1 MQRLYPN
8 KANPMMKKLLIP
20 LLFMLVALNSFGQD
34 QADSIQVKKALGTI
48 YLQHGKRL
56 RPNQLLDITYSNSQ
70 AYSEMKIAKNNYD
83 AGAIFG
89 FAGGFLIGW
98 SIGGAI
104 GGQDFDWTLAG
115 VGAGLTAIS
124 IPFSAAFNRHAKK
137 AVKIYNDGLKP
148 VAYHPQLRIGV
159 NHNGVGLT
167 MVF

>member
-1 MQRLYPN
+1 
-8 KANPMMKKLLIP
+8 MMKKLLLP
-20 LLFMLVALNSFGQD
+20 LLFMLIALSSFGQY
-34 QADSIQVKKALGTI
+34 QSDSIQVRKALGTI

-56 RPNQLLDITYSNSQ
+56 RPNQLLDITYSNPD
-70 AYSEMKIAKNNYD
+70 AYNEMKIAKSNYD

-124 IPFSAAFNRHAKK
+124 IPFSVAFTRHAKK
-137 AVKIYNDGLKP
+137 AVKIYNDGLKS
-148 VAYHPQLRIGV
+148 VGYHPELRIGL
-159 NHNGVGLT
+159 NSNGVGLS